1 MNIHQSRL
9 CVCVRA
15 RARVCVK
22 KVCVCVKKDPAC
34 VKRQVCVREQNRA
47 ACEGVQMQLAV
58 LWGVVFKKK
67 NTALE
72 TKNSWESIQGFER
85 TQSEGLGAYG
95 SLAS

>member
-15 RARVCVK
+15 RAR
-22 KVCVCVKKDPAC
+22 VCVKKDPAC